1 MGYDLGYVTEKQF
14 FSDWQGLNLNF
25 INALRK
31 VVGIKG
37 EAVKSMMRGEI
48 LQVRI
53 PYNFAYDVFVN
64 KSLPKY
70 YALTG
75 AGQKFR
81 INDAINTTSLIG
93 LRNIEFVDMNRKLN
107 LGAPSQSIPSEF
119 CFSGVDGSGDTKVDL
134 FPVPSG
140 AFTLLFD
147 LTIPQAALTA
157 DGTSVKVLDYLVTQ
171 NAYARA
177 LMERGEDG
185 GTSTSDA
192 YVLYKGML
200 SDAIALEST
209 RYPEDNFVAV

>member
-1 MGYDLGYVTEKQF
+1 MTYLELVNDVL
-14 FSDWQGLNLNF
+14 
-25 INALRK
+25 IRLREST
-31 VVGIKG
+31 VSTVGETTYSSLIGK
-37 EAVKSMMRGEI
+37 
-48 LQVRI
+48 
-53 PYNFAYDVFVN
+53 FVN
-64 KSLPKY
+64 DAKRQIEDSYNWNCLAQTITVTTTSGTSS

-81 INDAINTTSLIG
+81 VNDALNTTSLIG

-147 LTIPQAALTA
+147 LTIPQAALSA

-171 NAYARA
+171 SAYARA
-177 LMERGEDG
+177 LIERGEDG
-185 GTSTSDA
+185 GTNSNEA
-192 YVLYKGML
+192 YALFRGML

>member
-1 MGYDLGYVTEKQF
+1 MTYLELVNDVLVRLRESTVTTVGETAY
-14 FSDWQGLNLNF
+14 S
-25 INALRK
+25 ALIGK
-31 VVGIKG
+31 
-37 EAVKSMMRGEI
+37 
-48 LQVRI
+48 
-53 PYNFAYDVFVN
+53 FVN
-64 KSLPKY
+64 DAKRQIEDSYNWNCLAQTITVTTTSGTSS

-81 INDAINTTSLIG
+81 VNDALNTTSLIG

-119 CFSGVDGSGDTKVDL
+119 CFSGIDGSGDTKVDL
-134 FPVPSG
+134 FPVPNG

-147 LTIPQAALTA
+147 LTIPQANLSA

-171 NAYARA
+171 SAYARA
-177 LMERGEDG
+177 LIERGEDG
-185 GTSTSDA
+185 GTNSNEA
-192 YVLYKGML
+192 YALFRGML